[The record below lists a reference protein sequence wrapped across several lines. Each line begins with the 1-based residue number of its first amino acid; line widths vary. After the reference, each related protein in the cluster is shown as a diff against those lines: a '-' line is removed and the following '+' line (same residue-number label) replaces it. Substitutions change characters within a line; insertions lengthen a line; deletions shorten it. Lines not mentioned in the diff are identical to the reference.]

1 MRVLVVGSGGREHAL
16 CWKIADSP
24 LCDALLC
31 APGNAGIAAVAT
43 CVPVGAEDIDGL
55 CALVARERIDFV
67 VVGPEAPLVLGLVDR
82 LQAMGVKA
90 FGPTASA
97 ARLEGSKA
105 FMKGVLTKY
114 NVPTAWYG
122 RFDDAAKAKA
132 FVTEKG
138 APIVVKADGLA
149 AGKGVILCQTVAEA
163 HGAIDSM
170 MTERAFGDAGATVVI
185 EEFLE
190 GEEASFFALVDGKT
204 ALPLV
209 AAQDHK
215 AVGDGDTGPNTGGMG
230 AYSPAAIIDAA
241 MQARI
246 MREIVEPTVRGM
258 AAEGCPFTGVLFA
271 GLMIGKAGPK
281 TLEFNARFGDPEC
294 QVLMAR
300 MKSDLLP
307 ALIAAADGQ
316 LANFD
321 LRWHDE
327 AALVVVMAANG
338 YPGMPQKG
346 TVIEGLD
353 AAAQQKDVLVFHA
366 GTKTEMRDGRSVI
379 VANGGR
385 VLGITG
391 IGKTVAE
398 AQQRAYAGVDAI
410 HWPGGFCRR
419 DIGWRALAREK
430 KR

>member
-1 MRVLVVGSGGREHAL
+1 
-16 CWKIADSP
+16 
-24 LCDALLC
+24 
-31 APGNAGIAAVAT
+31 
-43 CVPVGAEDIDGL
+43 
-55 CALVARERIDFV
+55 
-67 VVGPEAPLVLGLVDR
+67 
-82 LQAMGVKA
+82 
-90 FGPTASA
+90 
-97 ARLEGSKA
+97 
-105 FMKGVLTKY
+105 
-114 NVPTAWYG
+114 
-122 RFDDAAKAKA
+122 
-132 FVTEKG
+132 
-138 APIVVKADGLA
+138 
-149 AGKGVILCQTVAEA
+149 
-163 HGAIDSM
+163 
-170 MTERAFGDAGATVVI
+170 
-185 EEFLE
+185 
-190 GEEASFFALVDGKT
+190 
-204 ALPLV
+204 
-209 AAQDHK
+209 
-215 AVGDGDTGPNTGGMG
+215 MG

-338 YPGMPQKG
+338 YPGMPHKG